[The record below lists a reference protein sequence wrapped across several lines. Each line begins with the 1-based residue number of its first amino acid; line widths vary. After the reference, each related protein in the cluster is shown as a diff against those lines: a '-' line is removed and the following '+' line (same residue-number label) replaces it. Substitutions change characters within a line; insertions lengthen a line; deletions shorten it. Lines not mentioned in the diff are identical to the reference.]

1 MGKLTIKE
9 RESLNKL
16 LTLSKKVREEHGLPI
31 TYPEMAVAF
40 GISVATVKY
49 YQKHL
54 KIPEVVKEEEYDS
67 EAWLRDRSRV
77 ADEALLGAC
86 EKGNANALRT
96 YYQLTKRLVEKQE
109 VTHSFNASDILK
121 AINQARAEFD
131 AGRDAQQGEGV
142 GKVSDGLSP
151 LPENLRLSS
160 GQGSAE
166 DSSV

>member
-9 RESLNKL
+9 QESLNKL
-16 LTLSKKVREEHGLPI
+16 LRLSKKVREEHELPV
-31 TYPEMAVAF
+31 TYKQMAEAF
-40 GISVATVKY
+40 GISLATVKY
-49 YQKHL
+49 YQKRVT
-54 KIPEVVKEEEYDS
+54 IPAVVKEEDYDS
-67 EAWLRDRSRV
+67 EAWLKDRSRV

-109 VTHSFNASDILK
+109 VTHSFNASDIFK
-121 AINQARAEFD
+121 AVSEARAELD
-131 AGRDAQQGEGV
+131 AGRDVHQDQGV
-142 GKVSDGLSP
+142 GKVPNGLSL

-166 DSSV
+166 NSQV